1 MRRSL
6 RFICLCTIFFLALL
20 ESRVIA
26 IPVADEPLET
36 SLTTKEVKIFGII
49 YPRRFN
55 AAQGEEAHYHLL
67 VWKGGASANALIET
81 PADDL
86 EFHDALVSL
95 GAHPG
100 DNLTM
105 ASWNKRQDPNHPAP
119 REKVGGSLLEVRIT
133 WQGNPTGV
141 SMEQALQQRKAE
153 GVRREA
159 EDELRALSHESPV
172 PSPQSLAPSPEWRF
186 GGNRDRVFNKIPFA
200 PRPGCLACLYSC
212 PSGKVSNSALSV
224 HDYVETPSRFVANT
238 DILPPD
244 GTPVIV
250 TFHLVQ

>member
-1 MRRSL
+1 MEMKFARIL
-6 RFICLCTIFFLALL
+6 IYVFLCLLAFVRTG
-20 ESRVIA
+20 ETKPTA
-26 IPVADEPLET
+26 ENPLEVNT
-36 SLTTKEVKIFGII
+36 AAKEVRIFGII
-49 YPRRFN
+49 YPQRFN
-55 AAQGEEAHYHLL
+55 SAQGEEAHYHLL

-95 GAHPG
+95 GAQPG
-100 DNLTM
+100 DNLMMT
-105 ASWNKRQDPNHPAP
+105 SWNKRHDADHPAP
-119 REKVGGSLLEVRIT
+119 KEKVVGSPLEVRIT
-133 WQGNPTGV
+133 WQDNPTGILI
-141 SMEQALQQRKAE
+141 EQALQQRKAE

-159 EDELRALSHESPV
+159 EDESRV
-172 PSPQSLAPSPEWRF
+172 TSPESRAPNLAFRF
-186 GGNRDRVFNKIPFA
+186 GGNRDRLFNKIPFA

-224 HDYVETPSRFVANT
+224 HDYVEMPSRFVANT

-250 TFHLVQ
+250 TFHLAQ